1 MGFGNRPKFRDELAS
16 FSADIRRA
24 FESVPRDRFIPKELR
39 KHSDDNLAIHLEE
52 GSSISQPSMIAYM
65 LEALKLESGMKVLEI
80 GSGCGYV
87 LALLCELGI
96 EATGVEIIESLA
108 VESRDALKSLGYEAK
123 ALVGNAQALEF
134 DEKFDRILFS
144 AAVRD
149 VPTWAFRLLE
159 PGGFIVCPFGRED
172 SQEMVVMDSEKIK
185 RTGIFCRFVPFVG

>member
-1 MGFGNRPKFRDELAS
+1 MDFGKPPKFRDELAS

-39 KHSDDNLAIHLEE
+39 KYSDENTAIPLDE

-65 LEALKLESGMKVLEI
+65 LEALELDSGMKVLEI

-87 LALLCELGI
+87 LALLCEIGI
-96 EATGVEIIESLA
+96 KPTGVEIIESLA
-108 VESRDALKSLGYEAK
+108 VESRETLKSLGYEAK
-123 ALVGNAQALEF
+123 TLVGNAQALEF

-149 VPTWAFRLLE
+149 VPTWAFDLLE
-159 PGGFIVCPFGRED
+159 EGGFIVCPFGRED
-172 SQEMVVMDSEKIK
+172 SQEMVVMDSNKIK
-185 RTGIFCRFVPFVG
+185 RTGIICRFVPFVG